1 MIVYFDTSAF
11 VPLLLQEPGTP
22 VASRLWDE
30 GLAVFSSRLIIVE
43 TAAAIAMSRRMG
55 RVSPDQAEELGA
67 ACDELVSQLTLVE
80 AAPTVV
86 ETAAELAGRHGLR
99 GYDAMHLASVSMVL
113 TTGVLFASGDQRLLA
128 AALAEG
134 FETVDTSG
142 RSASAS

>member
-11 VPLLLQEPGTP
+11 VPLLLQEVGTP
-22 VASRLWDE
+22 IAARLWDE

-43 TAAAIAMSRRMG
+43 CAAAIAMSRRMG
-55 RVSPDQAEELGA
+55 RVSLDQAEALTMA
-67 ACDELVSQLTLVE
+67 SRELVSQLTLVE

-86 ETAAELAGRHGLR
+86 ETAAEFADRHGLR

-113 TTGVLFASGDQRLLA
+113 ATGVVFASGDQRLLA

-134 FETVDTSG
+134 FDIVDTSG
-142 RSASAS
+142 RSGSAS